1 MHSIAVE
8 QQRGHVLLI
17 AGDAAVRRR
26 AVQVAPSANLAALGV
41 VPVPVLLDSTVPS
54 DTTYLDGARDPN
66 TVLTRL
72 RTAAATPG
80 PLLVYL
86 SGRLTVDRRGR
97 RLHLCLAG
105 TTAASVRHTGLPWEW
120 LGSELRE
127 RPAGLTTVLL
137 DLAADKAAWPLLQE
151 YGSLPAPPS
160 VEVYGVVAPPGFAG
174 GGNGVSGYTRQW
186 IEQLRSSPGRPDNLR
201 LHALA
206 VGAAALPPGTLVLP
220 TARELAARPARAPGP
235 AGYGEGPERGQ
246 AAHGHSP
253 APGREA
259 LPGHAPVPEGEAAYG
274 HAPVPEEEAA
284 YGHAPV
290 PEEEAAYAH
299 GTVSAPGREAAYAHD
314 TVAAPGRD
322 AGHGHGA
329 VVEPGGVPDSGPSRG
344 RESGA
349 DGKRDGV
356 LAVAG
361 EGARDVPGGG
371 PDPRPHIHALAT
383 AGRHAE
389 ADALARAWE
398 AHVLRA
404 YGPASPEATH
414 WTEIRADLARMAGDF
429 RLATRLWTGVG
440 VTRLARQSPDAPE
453 VKGAAAGALY
463 CWTQL
468 KDRAAAAEA
477 GPELIRLLGALPSLD
492 PRHLELAR
500 QRLELLRDATPIGR

>member
-220 TARELAARPARAPGP
+220 TARELAARPARAPER
-235 AGYGEGPERGQ
+235 AGYG
-246 AAHGHSP
+246 
-253 APGREA
+253 
-259 LPGHAPVPEGEAAYG
+259 
-274 HAPVPEEEAA
+274 
-284 YGHAPV
+284 
-290 PEEEAAYAH
+290 
-299 GTVSAPGREAAYAHD
+299 
-314 TVAAPGRD
+314 
-322 AGHGHGA
+322 
-329 VVEPGGVPDSGPSRG
+329 GGVPDAGPPGG

-361 EGARDVPGGG
+361 DGARDLPGGG

-500 QRLELLRDATPIGR
+500 QRLELLRGAPIGR

>member
-220 TARELAARPARAPGP
+220 TARELAARPAEAPGR
-235 AGYGEGPERGQ
+235 AGYG
-246 AAHGHSP
+246 
-253 APGREA
+253 
-259 LPGHAPVPEGEAAYG
+259 
-274 HAPVPEEEAA
+274 
-284 YGHAPV
+284 
-290 PEEEAAYAH
+290 
-299 GTVSAPGREAAYAHD
+299 
-314 TVAAPGRD
+314 
-322 AGHGHGA
+322 
-329 VVEPGGVPDSGPSRG
+329 GGVPDGGPSRG

-361 EGARDVPGGG
+361 DGARELPGGG

-398 AHVLRA
+398 AHALRA

>member
-220 TARELAARPARAPGP
+220 TARELAARPAQAPER
-235 AGYGEGPERGQ
+235 AGYG
-246 AAHGHSP
+246 
-253 APGREA
+253 
-259 LPGHAPVPEGEAAYG
+259 
-274 HAPVPEEEAA
+274 
-284 YGHAPV
+284 
-290 PEEEAAYAH
+290 
-299 GTVSAPGREAAYAHD
+299 
-314 TVAAPGRD
+314 
-322 AGHGHGA
+322 
-329 VVEPGGVPDSGPSRG
+329 GGVPDAGPSGG

-349 DGKRDGV
+349 DGKRDAV

-361 EGARDVPGGG
+361 DGARDLPGGG

-398 AHVLRA
+398 AHVLRS

-500 QRLELLRDATPIGR
+500 QRLELLRGAPIGR

>member
-17 AGDAAVRRR
+17 AGDAVVRRR

-41 VPVPVLLDSTVPS
+41 VPVPVLLDSQVPS

-127 RPAGLTTVLL
+127 RPPGLTTVLL

-206 VGAAALPPGTLVLP
+206 VGGAALPPGTLVLP
-220 TARELAARPARAPGP
+220 TARELAARPAEGPGR
-235 AGYGEGPERGQ
+235 AGYAEGPEQGGAG
-246 AAHGHSP
+246 AAHGHSL
-253 APGREA
+253 APGWEG
-259 LPGHAPVPEGEAAYG
+259 LPGHAPEPGRETAYGHGTEPEREATYRHDTEPEREAAYR
-274 HAPVPEEEAA
+274 
-284 YGHAPV
+284 
-290 PEEEAAYAH
+290 H
-299 GTVSAPGREAAYAHD
+299 GTEPGREAAYGRAPESGRGPAYGHG
-314 TVAAPGRD
+314 TVAAP
-322 AGHGHGA
+322 
-329 VVEPGGVPDSGPSRG
+329 EGVPEGGPRRG
-344 RESGA
+344 REGGA
-349 DGKRDGV
+349 DGERDGV
-356 LAVAG
+356 LAVPG
-361 EGARDVPGGG
+361 DGARDLPGGG
-371 PDPRPHIHALAT
+371 RDPRPHIHALAT
-383 AGRHAE
+383 AGRHPE

-404 YGPASPEATH
+404 YGPASPEAIH
-414 WTEIRADLARMAGDF
+414 WAEIRADLARMAGDF

-453 VKGAAAGALY
+453 VEGAAAGALY

-477 GPELIRLLGALPSLD
+477 GPELLRLLRALPSLD
-492 PRHLELAR
+492 PRHLELAG
-500 QRLELLRDATPIGR
+500 QRLELLRATPIGR